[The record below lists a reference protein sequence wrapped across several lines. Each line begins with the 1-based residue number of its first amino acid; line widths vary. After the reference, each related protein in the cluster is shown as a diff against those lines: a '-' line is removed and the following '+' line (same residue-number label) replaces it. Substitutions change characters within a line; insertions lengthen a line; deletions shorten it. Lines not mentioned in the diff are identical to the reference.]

1 MVIREKRGGGWIK
14 LMKIWKVSRKREAGE
29 KEGRPGNKTK
39 RVKGTQGIRGRK
51 KWKWKDLYQ

>member
-29 KEGRPGNKTK
+29 KEGREG
-39 RVKGTQGIRGRK
+39 RGIRRRGYEGMRGRK